1 MKTYRSRDVV
11 VKALNDVAFDVMP
24 GEMVAVMGP
33 SGSGKTTLLNC
44 MSGLDSIDAGDVSIA
59 GKHLQQHKRQQRN
72 HPKLSMNAQLQQ

>member
-1 MKTYRSRDVV
+1 MSNGQSNSAPIISATGVTKIYRSREVV
-11 VKALNDVAFDVMP
+11 VEALNNVSFEVMP

-59 GKHLQQHKRQQRN
+59 G
-72 HPKLSMNAQLQQ
+72 QLLRTM